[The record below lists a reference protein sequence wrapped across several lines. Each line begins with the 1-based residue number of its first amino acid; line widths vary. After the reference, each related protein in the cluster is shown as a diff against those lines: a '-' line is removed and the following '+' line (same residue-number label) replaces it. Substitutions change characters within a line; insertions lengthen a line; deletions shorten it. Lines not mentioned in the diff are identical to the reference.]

1 MQQCSET
8 AMNQENVDVLSELL
22 NKSAIAVRNRDVLEL
37 RRLSD
42 YAIQYSGMHQE
53 EDVVSLAVII
63 FALSKNIERQVDERS
78 SKRYDQVSE
87 LMERAQWYLSK
98 EDYERYKQKMR
109 DILAQIDQL
118 DDHLASHVVEVIR
131 QARIK
136 KGSKLF
142 EQGISLRRAAEL
154 HGISTWELMSYVGHT
169 QIIDQTTPATI
180 RAKDRLRTAMN
191 IFGVRDGKR
200 NSI

>member
-1 MQQCSET
+1 
-8 AMNQENVDVLSELL
+8 MNQENVDVLSELL

-154 HGISTWELMSYVGHT
+154 LGISTWELMSYVGHT

-180 RAKDRLRTAMN
+180 RA
-191 IFGVRDGKR
+191 
-200 NSI
+200 

>member
-1 MQQCSET
+1 MD
-8 AMNQENVDVLSELL
+8 QEIIDVLSELL
-22 NKSAIAVRNRDVLEL
+22 GKSAIAVRNRDVLEL

-42 YAIQYSGMHQE
+42 YAIQYSGAHQE

-78 SKRYDQVSE
+78 NKRYDQISE
-87 LMERAQWYLSK
+87 LMERAQRYLGM
-98 EDYERYKQKMR
+98 EDHDRYKQKMR

-154 HGISTWELMSYVGHT
+154 LGISTWELMSYVGHT

-200 NSI
+200 NRV

>member
-118 DDHLASHVVEVIR
+118 DDHLASHVV
-131 QARIK
+131 
-136 KGSKLF
+136 
-142 EQGISLRRAAEL
+142 
-154 HGISTWELMSYVGHT
+154 
-169 QIIDQTTPATI
+169 
-180 RAKDRLRTAMN
+180 
-191 IFGVRDGKR
+191 
-200 NSI
+200 